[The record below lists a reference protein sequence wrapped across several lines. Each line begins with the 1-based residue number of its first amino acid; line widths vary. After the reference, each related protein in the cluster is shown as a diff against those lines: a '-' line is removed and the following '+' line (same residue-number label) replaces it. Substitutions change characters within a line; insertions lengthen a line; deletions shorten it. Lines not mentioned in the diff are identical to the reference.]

1 MDLLW
6 ISYGFPMGFH
16 GFLRIPMAFPM
27 DFPSRSLTRGA
38 FLIQP
43 PLGRGNT
50 GGSPGRFSQDGE
62 SKMDHLPSGD
72 FLYLLVNDLFLIIM
86 MVYY

>member
-1 MDLLW
+1 MDFLWVSMDFYGFLWHSPW
-6 ISYGFPMGFH
+6 ISRPAAS
-16 GFLRIPMAFPM
+16 P
-27 DFPSRSLTRGA
+27 RGA

-50 GGSPGRFSQDGE
+50 GGGPGRFSQDGE